1 VDEASITQYIVDTF
15 DGIETVTIPGATF
28 FFYGSDHML
37 PFVTLVTNDDFDQ
50 ASNLNRPSVFRLN
63 AGIGKQTFLSL
74 FGSKQPHPNSG
85 DAPES
90 RYDFTE
96 LDQLMPHP
104 VYGHMYWV
112 CVLNPGDATFQE
124 AVRPLIAEAYELAVR
139 RNNRRAAHAHS

>member
-37 PFVTLVTNDDFDQ
+37 PFVTLVTSDDFDQ
-50 ASNLNRPSVFRLN
+50 ASNLNRPSVYRLN
-63 AGIGKQTFLSL
+63 VGIGKQTFLSL
-74 FGSKQPHPNSG
+74 FGSKQPHANSG
-85 DAPES
+85 DAPDS
-90 RYDFTE
+90 RYDFTA

-112 CVLNPGDATFQE
+112 CVLNPGGATFQE

-139 RNNRRAAHAHS
+139 RNDRRAVHAHS